1 MNHAAISI
9 TPSEHDALL
18 EPFAPRCVVLM
29 PSFGGCS
36 FRAENQR
43 TVMRWYRERN
53 FQVIQG
59 RDTESRNGFFSRARA
74 INNAARLSPK
84 EKDIFILADNDLI
97 PSIPHLSEAFRQLE
111 HYNVITPHRWTL
123 HSSYAGRQQLLAG
136 NRTMLYKAM
145 ESGSRSYVVI
155 RRKAFEALNGMDEF
169 FEGWGPEDKA
179 FLISAHKQ
187 VGGVLELD
195 GERIHLWHPGDQS
208 KRDRTQL
215 MKNRDRCRQ
224 YDAASAEAAS
234 VLARE
239 YGPLYP

>member
-1 MNHAAISI
+1 VNHAPISI
-9 TPSEHDALL
+9 TASEHDSLL
-18 EPFAPRCVVLM
+18 EPYAPRCAVLM

-43 TVMRWYRERN
+43 TVLRWYRERN

-59 RDTESRNGFFSRARA
+59 RDTQSRNGFFSRARA
-74 INNAARLSPK
+74 INAAVRLSPK

-97 PSIPHLSEAFRQLE
+97 PSVPHLAKALYQLE
-111 HYNVITPHRWTL
+111 HHKVITPHCTTL
-123 HSSYAGRQQLLAG
+123 HSSFAGRQQLLAG
-136 NRTMLYKAM
+136 NKTMLYAPK

-155 RRKAFEALNGMDEF
+155 RRQAFEAMNGMDEV

-179 FLISAHKQ
+179 FLISANKHH
-187 VGGVLELD
+187 GGVLELD
-195 GERIHLWHPGDQS
+195 GERIHLWHPADQS

-215 MKNRDRCRQ
+215 MKNRERCKQ
-224 YDAASAEAAS
+224 YEAAS
-234 VLARE
+234 PKAANVLARE